1 MKTLRLSNFVVALET
16 LIINIKRKQNQ
27 IKEGV
32 MERVKIG
39 HTLEKILFVVYN
51 WLKDVNFGDVL

>member
-1 MKTLRLSNFVVALET
+1 MAVLKTLRLSNFAVALET

-51 WLKDVNFGDVL
+51 